1 LIPNDDQYSLIQLN
15 SVETAYTNDRLTSH
29 LIVTSIRHIQIV
41 IQKTS
46 SLQYKVFDVNVS
58 PFGA

>member
-1 LIPNDDQYSLIQLN
+1 M
-15 SVETAYTNDRLTSH
+15 ETAYTNYRLTSH